1 MNTKLMKLHMEI
13 EQINKMIEQ
22 LEKKREQ
29 LYFQVDEEIEV
40 QEYLATL

>member
-1 MNTKLMKLHMEI
+1 MKLHMEI
-13 EQINKMIEQ
+13 KQIDKVIEQ

-40 QEYLATL
+40 QEYLANR

>member
-1 MNTKLMKLHMEI
+1 MGTRLMKLHMEI
-13 EQINKMIEQ
+13 KQIDKVIEQ

-40 QEYLATL
+40 QEYLANR